1 MKKSNKKI
9 TIEDIEKDIDT
20 LLKLANNL
28 NNIDVDTDPTSINPN
43 IDKVEKK
50 VNSFGKIVD
59 KKYQNFKKE
68 DLDTSDIENI
78 NLEEEDLDI

>member
-50 VNSFGKIVD
+50 S
-59 KKYQNFKKE
+59 
-68 DLDTSDIENI
+68 
-78 NLEEEDLDI
+78 